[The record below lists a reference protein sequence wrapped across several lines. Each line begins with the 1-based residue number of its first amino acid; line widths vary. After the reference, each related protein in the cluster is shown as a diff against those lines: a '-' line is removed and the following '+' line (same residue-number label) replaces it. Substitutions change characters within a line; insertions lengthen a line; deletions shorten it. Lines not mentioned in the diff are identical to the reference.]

1 MVANRRSIRGR
12 RSSPDQGS
20 IVTSRVE
27 NESPLMGFPSTN
39 VPFFNANHRRIPSLA
54 TDHHPPFAIH
64 GSQFER
70 TSLLLCDIVPLVT
83 IDLAEGRKG
92 TGGRLN
98 RNLCTYSTIRSS
110 SSHRPTRYSYD
121 SNYTEDLLFVNRH
134 GCADRHTLTNRSL
147 MYFLVDK
154 HRTREQRD
162 PSGIAIDVQRNTW
175 KLSLGRSN
183 R

>member
-70 TSLLLCDIVPLVT
+70 TSLMRHCPARD
-83 IDLAEGRKG
+83 DRSRGGKGRH
-92 TGGRLN
+92 GRSFKSKFMYVQYL
-98 RNLCTYSTIRSS
+98 SIRSS

>member
-83 IDLAEGRKG
+83 IDLAEGRES

-98 RNLCTYSTIRSS
+98 RNLCTYSTYPFDPRLPIVQLGIRTIPIIPRIFSS
-110 SSHRPTRYSYD
+110 SIVTDAP
-121 SNYTEDLLFVNRH
+121 
-134 GCADRHTLTNRSL
+134 
-147 MYFLVDK
+147 
-154 HRTREQRD
+154 
-162 PSGIAIDVQRNTW
+162 IAILLPIAR
-175 KLSLGRSN
+175 
-183 R
+183 